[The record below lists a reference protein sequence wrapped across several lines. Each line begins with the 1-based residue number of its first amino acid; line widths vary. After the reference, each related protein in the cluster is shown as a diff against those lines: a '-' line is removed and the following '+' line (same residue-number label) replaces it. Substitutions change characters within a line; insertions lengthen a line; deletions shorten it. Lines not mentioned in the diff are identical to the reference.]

1 MGRDP
6 VMNHTPNIA
15 ENNVVARRDG
25 GKTIKETEGHRVG
38 GQITETSSRIDA
50 VCLGWMSIRL

>member
-25 GKTIKETEGHRVG
+25 GKTIKQTEGHRVG
-38 GQITETSSRIDA
+38 VSDHRDQLTH
-50 VCLGWMSIRL
+50 